1 MDTLVLMAK
10 QLYPHSPLSSEVY
23 TGVVEDLLS
32 ISNDEA
38 EMASMLDQAAES
50 LDREAGGNFFKLDGL
65 SKLTVMESLAQ
76 APFFEYIRLQVRL
89 RLYSHRQSGK
99 R

>member
-1 MDTLVLMAK
+1 
-10 QLYPHSPLSSEVY
+10 
-23 TGVVEDLLS
+23 
-32 ISNDEA
+32 
-38 EMASMLDQAAES
+38 MASMLDQAAES

-99 R
+99 RQATRVYRQSMAGMLIVDLMTSIG